1 MALVATQVLM
11 HAQPPSLVFNG
22 TSGRLFAVDDQ
33 TNLHVNAYGP
43 VVRLSATGTPLQ
55 TNTICPLYSKAARDA
70 VGNYFFAD
78 VFSPPQDFGG
88 VTLTDHHAFIARYD
102 SAGTLM
108 WAKTVGPVF
117 VQGMGVTDL
126 AVSSDGIAYVG
137 YTVTLSAVSRYSAL
151 ERFDGMG
158 SNTWTSQKSTT
169 IPGGVSAEV
178 RFGPVTATNGFVQFF
193 RYNSGNSA
201 WAVDLERFD
210 GIGARFGITSWIQPY
225 TGNPVNNCARP
236 VQNALGE
243 LFNVEGDQV
252 VKRSGAGA
260 VIWSRAAGNSI
271 SWTIGEDPFGG
282 VYVSDQSASLRRYD
296 FDGNLLWSLNT
307 SAPVDRMINHGQS
320 GRFISVN
327 TGSSGRLTS
336 DPSTLAPRL
345 GGFLTSEAG
354 PTFIIMGDAPA
365 YRILATTNL
374 TAWPEIGVVTN
385 SGGSARFTDSDGT
398 IASPRFYRAQT
409 LP

>member
-88 VTLTDHHAFIARYD
+88 VTLTDQHAFIAKYD

-137 YTVTLSAVSRYSAL
+137 YTVTLSAVSRYAAL

-210 GIGARFGITSWIQPY
+210 GIGARFGVTSWIQPY
-225 TGNPVNNCARP
+225 TG
-236 VQNALGE
+236 
-243 LFNVEGDQV
+243 
-252 VKRSGAGA
+252 
-260 VIWSRAAGNSI
+260 
-271 SWTIGEDPFGG
+271 
-282 VYVSDQSASLRRYD
+282 
-296 FDGNLLWSLNT
+296 
-307 SAPVDRMINHGQS
+307 
-320 GRFISVN
+320 N

-345 GGFLTSEAG
+345 GGFQTSEAG
-354 PTFIIMGDAPA
+354 PTFIIMGEAPA